1 MKYFYQARA
10 KDGKIEKGTVEASSK
25 EAAALLL
32 QKYDIFVT
40 SLVEDVPPGILFKKV
55 SIGQKISKK
64 DLAIFFRQLAVMLG
78 SRVPVVQSL
87 KSLAVQTS
95 KENFKEKILK
105 IAQLVEEGRPMS
117 DAFAEYPEIFSSFY
131 INLMK
136 SGEASGKISE
146 SLFYLSDHIEREHD
160 ITSQVKNAMIYPIFV
175 ISVLVVVVLIVMFG
189 VMPRIADLL
198 KETTTKPPL
207 FTTLMLGF
215 YSFLQNYGWILL
227 IAFFLMVAFIIAYFR
242 TQEGRKKYDKLLLDV
257 PFLGDVLKKVYLI
270 RFAESVS
277 TLIFAGLS
285 INETLKITA
294 DTIENYV
301 YKNIVKETEESVSK
315 GDKMSSILQTHPK
328 YVPPFVIQMLEVG
341 EETGKLDKTL
351 MEIVNFYQKEVKRA
365 VEVFTSMLEPV
376 LIIILG
382 VIVSLLAISV
392 LSPLYGA
399 LSAI

>member
-1 MKYFYQARA
+1 
-10 KDGKIEKGTVEASSK
+10 
-25 EAAALLL
+25 
-32 QKYDIFVT
+32 
-40 SLVEDVPPGILFKKV
+40 
-55 SIGQKISKK
+55 
-64 DLAIFFRQLAVMLG
+64 
-78 SRVPVVQSL
+78 
-87 KSLAVQTS
+87 
-95 KENFKEKILK
+95 
-105 IAQLVEEGRPMS
+105 MS

-399 LSAI
+399 LSEI